1 MSSSSVAAAC
11 CLCRTSH
18 TTTLDFKQAEWLKVL
33 KVALG
38 WDEVPLL
45 CLACWKIKNAV
56 LYAKYATAHKTVS
69 SDNKGGGADE
79 LTSATQKLARIY
91 SEIEHFVFFVV
102 MVNVPDEEPQNELTQ
117 AFLEVLPKN
126 LDHDTLTAINSDSLR
141 KYRPK
146 RNQSDSWWCK
156 LSGISCAPWLVP
168 LNKLSETM
176 EALVAIEVDPVL
188 LLLCVTVVCH
198 CVRTALIKCPL
209 ELGGTVYVTVCTCT
223 ACILVP
229 DGP

>member
-1 MSSSSVAAAC
+1 MSSSRVAAC
-11 CLCRTSH
+11 CLCRKSH
-18 TTTLDFKQAEWLKVL
+18 TITLDFKQAEWLKVL

-56 LYAKYATAHKTVS
+56 LYGKYATAHKTVS
-69 SDNKGGGADE
+69 PVSSDNKVKGGGADE
-79 LTSATQKLARIY
+79 LTSATHKLARIY

-102 MVNVPDEEPQNELTQ
+102 MANVPDEAPQIELTK
-117 AFLEVLPKN
+117 AFLEVLPTN
-126 LDHDTLTAINSDSLR
+126 LDLDTLTAINLDSLK

-146 RNQSDSWWCK
+146 RNQPDSWWCK

-198 CVRTALIKCPL
+198 CVRTALYKVPA
-209 ELGGTVYVTVCTCT
+209 GTWRHCVSLCVLREYNS
-223 ACILVP
+223 A
-229 DGP
+229 

>member
-1 MSSSSVAAAC
+1 MSSSSVAAC
-11 CLCRTSH
+11 CLCENSH
-18 TTTLDFKQAEWLKVL
+18 TITLDFKQAEWLKVL

-38 WDEVPLL
+38 WDDREVPLL

-69 SDNKGGGADE
+69 TVSSGNKGGGADE

-102 MVNVPDEEPQNELTQ
+102 MVNVPDEKPQIELTQ

-126 LDHDTLTAINSDSLR
+126 LDHDTLTAINSDSLG

-146 RNQSDSWWCK
+146 RNQPDSWWCK

-188 LLLCVTVVCH
+188 LLICCVSQWCVTV
-198 CVRTALIKCPL
+198 CVLPL
-209 ELGGTVYVTVCTCT
+209 REYNS
-223 ACILVP
+223 A
-229 DGP
+229 

>member
-11 CLCRTSH
+11 CLCR
-18 TTTLDFKQAEWLKVL
+18 LQASEWLKVL

-102 MVNVPDEEPQNELTQ
+102 MVNVPDEEPQTELTQ
-117 AFLEVLPKN
+117 ASQ
-126 LDHDTLTAINSDSLR
+126 AQ
-141 KYRPK
+141 RPLASSS
-146 RNQSDSWWCK
+146 Q
-156 LSGISCAPWLVP
+156 
-168 LNKLSETM
+168 
-176 EALVAIEVDPVL
+176 
-188 LLLCVTVVCH
+188 
-198 CVRTALIKCPL
+198 
-209 ELGGTVYVTVCTCT
+209 
-223 ACILVP
+223 
-229 DGP
+229 

>member
-1 MSSSSVAAAC
+1 
-11 CLCRTSH
+11 
-18 TTTLDFKQAEWLKVL
+18 VL

-38 WDEVPLL
+38 WDDCEVPLL

-69 SDNKGGGADE
+69 TVSSGNKGGGADE

-117 AFLEVLPKN
+117 AFLEVLPNN

>member
-18 TTTLDFKQAEWLKVL
+18 TRTLDFKQAEWLKVL

-38 WDEVPLL
+38 WDDREVPLL

-69 SDNKGGGADE
+69 TVSSGNKGGGADE

-117 AFLEVLPKN
+117 AFLEVLPNN
-126 LDHDTLTAINSDSLR
+126 LDHDTLTAINSDSLG

-146 RNQSDSWWCK
+146 RNQPDSWWCK

-188 LLLCVTVVCH
+188 LLICCVSQWCVTV
-198 CVRTALIKCPL
+198 CVLPL
-209 ELGGTVYVTVCTCT
+209 REYNS
-223 ACILVP
+223 A
-229 DGP
+229 